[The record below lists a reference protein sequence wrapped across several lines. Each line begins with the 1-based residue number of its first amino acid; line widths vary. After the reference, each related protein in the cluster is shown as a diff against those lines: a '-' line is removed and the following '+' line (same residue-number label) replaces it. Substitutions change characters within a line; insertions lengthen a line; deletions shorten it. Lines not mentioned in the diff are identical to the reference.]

1 MSKSKLQNK
10 IVLISGGGT
19 GIGKAI
25 AEAVINNGGKVVITG
40 RRKEPLAQM
49 KKIAP
54 DQVVYIQADLSIPGE
69 AKKVVDFT
77 AEEYGRLDVLVNNAA
92 TLLLKPLVETTDEEI
107 QQLNSININGFLS
120 LSRESI
126 PLLTNT
132 QGSII
137 SISSVG
143 GRAIM
148 VGTAAYAGTKAAVN
162 QISRTLAVELGPL
175 GIRVNVIAPGLT
187 HTDMSAPVTS
197 NQEISEL
204 MKSQT
209 PLGRIGE
216 PSDIASV
223 VALLAGDEM
232 KWVTGQVIEVSGGL
246 ML

>member
-1 MSKSKLQNK
+1 LSKSKLQNK